1 MLTYTIELQIVFD
14 CVCVGMNPSKIGVTG
29 KDVPA
34 CNSDDEKCM
43 IYQEYLLDPSQT
55 VAQFLAD
62 SGVSLVDF
70 ARFECGEQL
79 DVGTSPKEQCSLDV
93 AVEVGG

>member
-1 MLTYTIELQIVFD
+1 V
-14 CVCVGMNPSKIGVTG
+14 CVYVSLCVGMNPSKIGVAG
-29 KDVPA
+29 EDVPA
-34 CNSDDEKCM
+34 CNSDEEKCM

-62 SGVSLVDF
+62 TGVSLVDF
-70 ARFECGEQL
+70 ARFECGEEL
-79 DVGTSPKEQCSLDV
+79 DIGTSPEQQCSPDM

>member
-1 MLTYTIELQIVFD
+1 
-14 CVCVGMNPSKIGVTG
+14 MNPSKIGVAG
-29 KDVPA
+29 EDVPA
-34 CNSDDEKCM
+34 SDSDEEKCM

-62 SGVSLVDF
+62 SSISLVDF
-70 ARFECGEQL
+70 TRFECGEEVEQ
-79 DVGTSPKEQCSLDV
+79 QCSLDM

>member
-1 MLTYTIELQIVFD
+1 MCL
-14 CVCVGMNPSKIGVTG
+14 CVGMNPSKIGVAG
-29 KDVPA
+29 EDVPS
-34 CNSDDEKCM
+34 CNSDEEKCM

-70 ARFECGEQL
+70 ARFECGEEL
-79 DVGTSPKEQCSLDV
+79 EIGTSTEQQCSPDM

>member
-1 MLTYTIELQIVFD
+1 
-14 CVCVGMNPSKIGVTG
+14 MNPSKIGVTG

-34 CNSDDEKCM
+34 CNSDEEKCM

-79 DVGTSPKEQCSLDV
+79 DVGTSPKEQRSLDV

>member
-1 MLTYTIELQIVFD
+1 
-14 CVCVGMNPSKIGVTG
+14 
-29 KDVPA
+29 
-34 CNSDDEKCM
+34 M

-79 DVGTSPKEQCSLDV
+79 DIGTPPEEQRNLDV